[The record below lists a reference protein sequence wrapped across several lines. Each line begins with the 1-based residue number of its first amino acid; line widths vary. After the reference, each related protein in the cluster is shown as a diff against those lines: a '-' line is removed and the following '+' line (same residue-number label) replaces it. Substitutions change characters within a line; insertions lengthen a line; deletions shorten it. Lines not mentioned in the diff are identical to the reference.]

1 MIFATVASER
11 MSFLLQKCVLEKQEI
26 SCAVS
31 PSGLL
36 FSAPCL
42 GGESSKASTVLLR
55 GRKKRERELAAAT
68 ANQLRTTEAAV
79 EIFAAASSAS
89 SLKLGLP
96 L

>member
-1 MIFATVASER
+1 MLSAQAACFSLPPVWVGKALK
-11 MSFLLQKCVLEKQEI
+11 LLVL
-26 SCAVS
+26 
-31 PSGLL
+31 
-36 FSAPCL
+36 
-42 GGESSKASTVLLR
+42 LLR

-89 SLKLGLP
+89 SLKFGLP

>member
-1 MIFATVASER
+1 MLSAQAACFSLPPVWVGKALKLLLCCFEGER
-11 MSFLLQKCVLEKQEI
+11 
-26 SCAVS
+26 
-31 PSGLL
+31 
-36 FSAPCL
+36 
-42 GGESSKASTVLLR
+42 
-55 GRKKRERELAAAT
+55 RERELAAAT